1 LTGRTYSDNF
11 PTTPGTIYYEYGSL
25 FVVKLNPTGT
35 ALTYS
40 TVFASGSGNSIDIDN
55 AENVY
60 ITGEIV
66 SNSYFPITPDAFQ
79 TQQTSIVTS
88 FAIVI
93 NSNATEVL
101 YSTYISGDNEDYGY
115 KIRVAQNGDIL
126 VAGFTNSNIFPTS
139 PESVQPTPAGSF
151 DAFVIKLNATCTQM
165 VWGTLLGGSSNDVIS
180 GMSFDALDNVVVS
193 GVGSDD
199 FPVTTDLSGGGI
211 QGSGIIALI
220 SNDGS
225 ELIFSSLIPVF
236 NGNDIAVNNN
246 GNFIV
251 TGVAGRV
258 SMTTSGV
265 IQPNHGGG
273 PTDYFVMEIYPVNCS
288 TICSATVLNHVSCRT
303 GSDGQAQ
310 ATPSGGIEPW
320 SYLWSNGQ
328 TTQIA
333 TGLIAGNY
341 TVEVTD
347 SIGCMAQASVTI
359 TQPSLLVL
367 DSLQTWPASCAT
379 SPDGSALAQASGG
392 TTPYTYHWSNGETD
406 KQATALLPGSN
417 SLTIIDSLQCEKET
431 FFVIDYIHP
440 FNDEEICAVTLNTE
454 TNKNLVVWEKTE
466 GVRTI
471 AYNIY
476 RESSTG
482 GIYEFIGSTGFSEL
496 PMYED
501 QTANPAQQSYRYKL
515 SVVDSCQEESDLSNF
530 HKTIHL
536 TSNMGINGEV
546 NLLWSPYEGF
556 TYPTHFIMRS
566 VNGGA
571 FQLIGQL
578 PASNFSFTD
587 LAPPAGLK
595 KYMIEIDAPGTCGLR
610 DSFRVHSNAVIV
622 TETGLNEA
630 AGNAA
635 FLIKPN
641 PCDGHFLIETPPA
654 TVNLNFTVMVY
665 NSQGRLVLTKE
676 TQPSETGISIDIM
689 DQPDG
694 IYLVKLYNTLCESFY
709 KIAKQ

>member
-1 LTGRTYSDNF
+1 
-11 PTTPGTIYYEYGSL
+11 
-25 FVVKLNPTGT
+25 
-35 ALTYS
+35 
-40 TVFASGSGNSIDIDN
+40 
-55 AENVY
+55 
-60 ITGEIV
+60 
-66 SNSYFPITPDAFQ
+66 
-79 TQQTSIVTS
+79 
-88 FAIVI
+88 
-93 NSNATEVL
+93 
-101 YSTYISGDNEDYGY
+101 
-115 KIRVAQNGDIL
+115 
-126 VAGFTNSNIFPTS
+126 
-139 PESVQPTPAGSF
+139 
-151 DAFVIKLNATCTQM
+151 M
-165 VWGTLLGGSSNDVIS
+165 VWGTLLGGSDWDEIL
-180 GMSFDALDNVVVS
+180 GMSLDDSDNVAITGFTVS
-193 GVGSDD
+193 ED
-199 FPVTTDLSGGGI
+199 FPVTTNLIGNMGYLNPPTFACLISTD
-211 QGSGIIALI
+211 GSLLLYSALI
-220 SNDGS
+220 ACFDNYQTT
-225 ELIFSSLIPVF
+225 
-236 NGNDIAVNNN
+236 GNDILLNNN
-246 GNFIV
+246 NNIIV
-251 TGVAGRV
+251 TG
-258 SMTTSGV
+258 TTGSSFPTT
-265 IQPNHGGG
+265 PNAFQQNYGGG
-273 PTDYFVMEIYPVNCS
+273 GKDFFIMEIYPLNCP
-288 TICSATVLNHVSCRT
+288 TTCTAAVINHVSCNG

-310 ATPSGGIEPW
+310 ANPSGGIEPW

-333 TGLIAGNY
+333 TGLSAGNY
-341 TVEVTD
+341 TVEVSD

-359 TQPSLLVL
+359 TQPTLLVRA
-367 DSLQTWPASCAT
+367 SLQTWPASCAT

-392 TTPYTYHWSNGETD
+392 TPPYTYHWSNGETGN
-406 KQATALLPGSN
+406 QATALLPGSN
-417 SLTIIDSLQCEKET
+417 SLTVIDNNACEKIT
-431 FFVIDYIHP
+431 FFEISYIQP
-440 FNDEEICAVTLNTE
+440 FNEEEICAVTLNTE

-515 SVVDSCQEESDLSNF
+515 SVVDSCQEESDLSDF

-578 PASNFSFTD
+578 PVSNFSFTD

-595 KYMIEIDAPGTCGLR
+595 KYMIEIDAPGSCGLR

-630 AGNAA
+630 AGNATY
-635 FLIKPN
+635 LIKPN
-641 PCDGHFLIETPPA
+641 PSDGHFLIETPPA

-694 IYLVKLYNTLCESFY
+694 IYLVKLYNTLGESFH